1 MKIHG
6 WERYKCNALL
16 GVVNKHLD
24 TKSLLTIPSNV
35 LPLPINRPAHQAN
48 FPAHDLIFTED
59 EGDEFE
65 SRLPFRIF
73 STLIVSLFLYDPF
86 CRNTLEVSYHNLQ

>member
-1 MKIHG
+1 MQCIAG
-6 WERYKCNALL
+6 CCQQTFGYKKF
-16 GVVNKHLD
+16 VNNSQQCFVF
-24 TKSLLTIPSNV
+24 T
-35 LPLPINRPAHQAN
+35 HQAN